1 MAEPASNPVRGR
13 GRGKSRGGLGKYLR
27 ARGRGGGRGRPA
39 EFSTRLVLE
48 GERKPE
54 LTEEEEAELAREIR
68 ERYSRRRLGT
78 NEDRYKEEE
87 VELDSDGECD
97 QSVHVDYINLFCLGE
112 PIVEPE
118 VDLSNF
124 LERQRLADDTELTP
138 IPGTSKDDKDDED
151 VDTTLAHISSY
162 PSRLNPSS
170 KKGKVEQI
178 VWDEELDQMNRDKKA
193 AEATWGKIIFI
204 SIFFL
209 IFYNQALPLSD
220 LKMRFRAKSEKIR
233 ASPATHISPT
243 SSRSRKPGTLSTA
256 PSIFIPDCFDL
267 LMILI

>member
-1 MAEPASNPVRGR
+1 MAEPASNP
-13 GRGKSRGGLGKYLR
+13 GRGKSRGGLGKYLH
-27 ARGRGGGRGRPA
+27 ARGHPA

-48 GERKPE
+48 GERKPD
-54 LTEEEEAELAREIR
+54 LTQEEAELAREIR
-68 ERYSRRRLGT
+68 ERYSRRLGT

-87 VELDSDGECD
+87 LELDSDGECD
-97 QSVHVDYINLFCLGE
+97 QSIHVDYINLFCLGE

-151 VDTTLAHISSY
+151 VDATLAHISSY

-204 SIFFL
+204 SILFFC
-209 IFYNQALPLSD
+209 NQALSPSD

-233 ASPATHISPT
+233 ASPATHVSPT
-243 SSRSRKPGTLSTA
+243 SSWSRKPGTLSTA
-256 PSIFIPDCFDL
+256 PSIFVLTCS
-267 LMILI
+267 